1 MSVSFFVGSRACH
14 LWALL
19 LCFLVCFDVFGAL
32 FFGNH
37 AVSSRAVFL
46 RVEQSSEE
54 RRQPGHQGPSRPE
67 REAGGPRRVPSGP
80 LRTAAPAGVMSP
92 RRGCPPPRVCST
104 NCLYQELDLL

>member
-46 RVEQSSEE
+46 RVERELRGE
-54 RRQPGHQGPSRPE
+54 KTAGAPG
-67 REAGGPRRVPSGP
+67 A
-80 LRTAAPAGVMSP
+80 L
-92 RRGCPPPRVCST
+92 PPGA
-104 NCLYQELDLL
+104 